1 MDDARSHL
9 SLVPGATVAAFPG
22 RRGGAGRPRPSTR
35 WSVPS
40 TPSDGTVRAR
50 VAAVTDR
57 CWQCRTKVRAIVG
70 VLVEPSLTKDGSGF
84 LPLDS
89 VADQLVGALDTRT
102 LAGRRI
108 GRLRHRESPGVEGG
122 YIANGCVECDALL
135 GQVRARG
142 PAHRAPRS
150 GGTYGQLDIGIAVE
164 LPRRPSTARR
174 TALG

>member
-9 SLVPGATVAAFPG
+9 ALVPGATVAAFPG

-40 TPSDGTVRAR
+40 TPSDGAVRAR

-70 VLVEPSLTKDGSGF
+70 VLVDPSLTKDGSGF

-89 VADQLVGALDTRT
+89 VADGLVGVLDTKT

-122 YIANGCVECDALL
+122 YVANGCVECDALL
-135 GQVRARG
+135 GKFALEDLLTEHLV
-142 PAHRAPRS
+142 S
-150 GGTYGQLDIGIAVE
+150 GGTYGQLDIGISIE
-164 LPRRPSTARR
+164 LPRAETARR

>member
-1 MDDARSHL
+1 
-9 SLVPGATVAAFPG
+9 
-22 RRGGAGRPRPSTR
+22 
-35 WSVPS
+35 VPS

-84 LPLDS
+84 LPLDT
-89 VADQLVGALDTRT
+89 VADQLVGALDTKT

-122 YIANGCVECDALL
+122 YVANGCVECDALL
-135 GQVRARG
+135 GKFALEDLLTEHLV
-142 PAHRAPRS
+142 S
-150 GGTYGQLDIGIAVE
+150 GGTYGQLDIGISIE
-164 LPRRPSTARR
+164 LPRAETARR